1 MTMEAE
7 GVGAALAADVGG
19 GLFRAVGAIAMLLVD
34 DDGFSDGG
42 DGDVACVGATLG
54 LEEIDDRATDGDVD
68 GAAAAAINHRKILRA
83 KLRAKAEVGV
93 SADGRVGGSV
103 G

>member
-1 MTMEAE
+1 MPVPSA
-7 GVGAALAADVGG
+7 
-19 GLFRAVGAIAMLLVD
+19 
-34 DDGFSDGG
+34 S
-42 DGDVACVGATLG
+42 
-54 LEEIDDRATDGDVD
+54 TDGDVD